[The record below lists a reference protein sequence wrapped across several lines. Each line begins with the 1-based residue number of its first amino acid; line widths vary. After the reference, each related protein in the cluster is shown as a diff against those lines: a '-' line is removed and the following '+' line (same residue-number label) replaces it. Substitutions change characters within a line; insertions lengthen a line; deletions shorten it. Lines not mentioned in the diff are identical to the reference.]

1 MKKRKKAEV
10 KDQTRPDQA
19 RVGKRTA
26 VQTPLG
32 KKARV
37 RPWRHAACSLP
48 APRRPAAHAAVLAPR
63 PAPVPTPP
71 WRLPTADCRL
81 PQGNCS
87 ARMAR
92 RQQQR
97 WQKKIPPRPAALAVC
112 FLLRGSKPRQCR
124 HTGTKARRQVGLQRP
139 HPAQGQAGDFRR
151 APGAGPAAGAAPRAQ
166 TGDQVSD
173 QASDQAGAAAR
184 IIAPCPLPKFCS
196 ASMPWACA

>member
-1 MKKRKKAEV
+1 MKKRKKGRS
-10 KDQTRPDQA
+10 KRPGQT

-92 RQQQR
+92 RQQQQR
-97 WQKKIPPRPAALAVC
+97 RQKKIPPRRAAPLHWLSASC
-112 FLLRGSKPRQCR
+112 C
-124 HTGTKARRQVGLQRP
+124 
-139 HPAQGQAGDFRR
+139 
-151 APGAGPAAGAAPRAQ
+151 GAASPGSAGTQAQRHADRSACSAHTRRKAKPAILGERPVPALPRALHP
-166 TGDQVSD
+166 VPRPAIRS
-173 QASDQAGAAAR
+173 AIRPA
-184 IIAPCPLPKFCS
+184 PLPG
-196 ASMPWACA
+196 